1 MIRKP
6 RLKKSGNNKGAFL
19 SGGRAFLTLI
29 VLIRCNLAFN
39 ISGEYGYIE
48 IKENN
53 FDKEIQLI
61 LKDKNL
67 TGLNITTPYKEK
79 IIQDERDDL
88 ISSKSYKLGYLL
100 YELSLFLFIGI
111 LASDSSFQN
120 SGPITFIIL
129 LILLIVSLIKSLFQ
143 LYLYRTS

>member
-1 MIRKP
+1 MSFS
-6 RLKKSGNNKGAFL
+6 KKEVSIL
-19 SGGRAFLTLI
+19 
-29 VLIRCNLAFN
+29 
-39 ISGEYGYIE
+39 IE
-48 IKENN
+48 IIFSVLFAVFFMPYFYENRLN
-53 FDKEIQLI
+53 SFDFNDNAGKIIQIVVFSAIYFSLAYSI
-61 LKDKNL
+61 LAL
-67 TGLNITTPYKEK
+67 TYKEK

-120 SGPITFIIL
+120 SGPITFILL
-129 LILLIVSLIKSLFQ
+129 LILLIVSFIKSVFQ

>member
-1 MIRKP
+1 MRYS
-6 RLKKSGNNKGAFL
+6 KKEVSIL
-19 SGGRAFLTLI
+19 
-29 VLIRCNLAFN
+29 
-39 ISGEYGYIE
+39 IE
-48 IKENN
+48 IIFSVLFAVVFMPYFYENRLN
-53 FDKEIQLI
+53 PFDFNDNSGKIIQIVVFSAIYFAVAYSI
-61 LKDKNL
+61 LELTYKDKM
-67 TGLNITTPYKEK
+67 
-79 IIQDERDDL
+79 IQDERDDL

-129 LILLIVSLIKSLFQ
+129 LILLIVSFIKSVFQ

>member
-1 MIRKP
+1 MSYS
-6 RLKKSGNNKGAFL
+6 KKEFSIL
-19 SGGRAFLTLI
+19 
-29 VLIRCNLAFN
+29 
-39 ISGEYGYIE
+39 IE
-48 IKENN
+48 IIFSVLFAVIFMPYFYENRLN
-53 FDKEIQLI
+53 SFDFNDNAGKIIQIVVFSVIYFSVAYSI
-61 LKDKNL
+61 LELTYKDKM
-67 TGLNITTPYKEK
+67 
-79 IIQDERDDL
+79 IQDERDDL

-129 LILLIVSLIKSLFQ
+129 LILLIVSFIKSLFQ

>member
-1 MIRKP
+1 MS
-6 RLKKSGNNKGAFL
+6 LSKKE
-19 SGGRAFLTLI
+19 
-29 VLIRCNLAFN
+29 
-39 ISGEYGYIE
+39 ISISIE
-48 IKENN
+48 IIFSVLFAVFFMPYFYENRLN
-53 FDKEIQLI
+53 SFDFNDNAGKIIQIVVFSVIYFSVAYSI
-61 LKDKNL
+61 LEL
-67 TGLNITTPYKEK
+67 TYKEK

-129 LILLIVSLIKSLFQ
+129 LILLIVSFIKSVFQ

>member
-1 MIRKP
+1 MSYS
-6 RLKKSGNNKGAFL
+6 KKEVSIL
-19 SGGRAFLTLI
+19 
-29 VLIRCNLAFN
+29 
-39 ISGEYGYIE
+39 IE
-48 IKENN
+48 IIFSVLFAVIFMPYFYENRLN
-53 FDKEIQLI
+53 SFDFNDNAGKIIQIVVFSVIYFSVAYSI
-61 LKDKNL
+61 LELTYKDKM
-67 TGLNITTPYKEK
+67 
-79 IIQDERDDL
+79 IQDERDDL

-129 LILLIVSLIKSLFQ
+129 LILLIVSFIKSLFQ

>member
-1 MIRKP
+1 MRYS
-6 RLKKSGNNKGAFL
+6 KKEVSIL
-19 SGGRAFLTLI
+19 
-29 VLIRCNLAFN
+29 
-39 ISGEYGYIE
+39 IE
-48 IKENN
+48 IIFSVLFAVFFMPYFYENRLN
-53 FDKEIQLI
+53 SFDFNDNPGKIIQIVVFSAIYFAVAYSI
-61 LKDKNL
+61 LELTYKDKM
-67 TGLNITTPYKEK
+67 
-79 IIQDERDDL
+79 IQDERDDL

>member
-1 MIRKP
+1 MS
-6 RLKKSGNNKGAFL
+6 LSKKEVSIL
-19 SGGRAFLTLI
+19 
-29 VLIRCNLAFN
+29 
-39 ISGEYGYIE
+39 IE
-48 IKENN
+48 IIFSVLFAVIFMPYFYENRLN
-53 FDKEIQLI
+53 SFDFNDNAGKIIQIVVFSAIYFSLAYSI
-61 LKDKNL
+61 LAL
-67 TGLNITTPYKEK
+67 TYKEK

-129 LILLIVSLIKSLFQ
+129 LILLIVSFIKSVFQ

>member
-1 MIRKP
+1 MRYS
-6 RLKKSGNNKGAFL
+6 KKEVSIL
-19 SGGRAFLTLI
+19 
-29 VLIRCNLAFN
+29 
-39 ISGEYGYIE
+39 IE
-48 IKENN
+48 IIFSILFAFIFLPYFYENRLN
-53 FDKEIQLI
+53 SFDFNDNAGKIIQIVVFSAIYFAVAYSI
-61 LKDKNL
+61 LELTYKDKM
-67 TGLNITTPYKEK
+67 
-79 IIQDERDDL
+79 IQDERDDL

-129 LILLIVSLIKSLFQ
+129 LILLIVSFIKSVFQ

>member
-1 MIRKP
+1 MSIS
-6 RLKKSGNNKGAFL
+6 KKE
-19 SGGRAFLTLI
+19 
-29 VLIRCNLAFN
+29 
-39 ISGEYGYIE
+39 ISISIE
-48 IKENN
+48 IIFSVLFAVVFMSYFYENRLN
-53 FDKEIQLI
+53 SFGFNDNLGKIIQIVVFSAIYFAVAYSL
-61 LKDKNL
+61 LELTYKDKM
-67 TGLNITTPYKEK
+67 
-79 IIQDERDDL
+79 IQDERDDL

-129 LILLIVSLIKSLFQ
+129 LILLIVSFIKSVFQ

>member
-1 MIRKP
+1 MS
-6 RLKKSGNNKGAFL
+6 LSKKEVSIL
-19 SGGRAFLTLI
+19 
-29 VLIRCNLAFN
+29 
-39 ISGEYGYIE
+39 IE
-48 IKENN
+48 IIFSVLFAVIFMPYFYENRLN
-53 FDKEIQLI
+53 SFDFNDNSGKIIQIVVFSAIYFAVAYSI
-61 LKDKNL
+61 LELTYKDKM
-67 TGLNITTPYKEK
+67 
-79 IIQDERDDL
+79 IQDERDDL

-129 LILLIVSLIKSLFQ
+129 LILLIVSFIKSLFQ

>member
-1 MIRKP
+1 MS
-6 RLKKSGNNKGAFL
+6 LSKKEVSIL
-19 SGGRAFLTLI
+19 
-29 VLIRCNLAFN
+29 
-39 ISGEYGYIE
+39 IE
-48 IKENN
+48 IIFSVLFAVIFMPYFYENRLN
-53 FDKEIQLI
+53 SFDFNDNPGKIIQIVVFSAIYFAVAYSI
-61 LKDKNL
+61 LELTYKDKM
-67 TGLNITTPYKEK
+67 
-79 IIQDERDDL
+79 IQDERDDL

-129 LILLIVSLIKSLFQ
+129 LILLIVSFIKSVFQ

>member
-1 MIRKP
+1 MRYS
-6 RLKKSGNNKGAFL
+6 KKEVSIL
-19 SGGRAFLTLI
+19 
-29 VLIRCNLAFN
+29 
-39 ISGEYGYIE
+39 IE
-48 IKENN
+48 IIFSILFAFIFLPYFYENRLN
-53 FDKEIQLI
+53 SFDFNDNSGKIIQIVVFSAIYFSLAYSI
-61 LKDKNL
+61 LAL
-67 TGLNITTPYKEK
+67 TYKEK

>member
-1 MIRKP
+1 MN
-6 RLKKSGNNKGAFL
+6 LSKKEVSIL
-19 SGGRAFLTLI
+19 
-29 VLIRCNLAFN
+29 
-39 ISGEYGYIE
+39 IE
-48 IKENN
+48 IIFSILFAFIFLPYFYENRLN
-53 FDKEIQLI
+53 SFDFNDNAGKIIQIVVFSAIYFSLAYSI
-61 LKDKNL
+61 LAL
-67 TGLNITTPYKEK
+67 TYKEK

-129 LILLIVSLIKSLFQ
+129 LILLIVSFIKSVFQ

>member
-1 MIRKP
+1 MRYS
-6 RLKKSGNNKGAFL
+6 KKEVSIL
-19 SGGRAFLTLI
+19 
-29 VLIRCNLAFN
+29 
-39 ISGEYGYIE
+39 IE
-48 IKENN
+48 IIFSILFAVFFMPYYYENRLN
-53 FDKEIQLI
+53 SFDINDNAGKIIQIVVFSAIYFSVAYSI
-61 LKDKNL
+61 LELTYKDKM
-67 TGLNITTPYKEK
+67 
-79 IIQDERDDL
+79 IQDERDDL

-129 LILLIVSLIKSLFQ
+129 LILLIVSFIKSVFQ

>member
-1 MIRKP
+1 MSYS
-6 RLKKSGNNKGAFL
+6 KKEVSIL
-19 SGGRAFLTLI
+19 
-29 VLIRCNLAFN
+29 
-39 ISGEYGYIE
+39 IE
-48 IKENN
+48 IIFSVLFAVIFMPYFYENRLN
-53 FDKEIQLI
+53 SFDFNDNPGKIIQIVVFSAIYFAVAYSI
-61 LKDKNL
+61 LELTYKDKM
-67 TGLNITTPYKEK
+67 
-79 IIQDERDDL
+79 IQDERDDL

-129 LILLIVSLIKSLFQ
+129 LILLIVSFIKSVFQ

>member
-1 MIRKP
+1 MSFS
-6 RLKKSGNNKGAFL
+6 KKEVSIL
-19 SGGRAFLTLI
+19 
-29 VLIRCNLAFN
+29 
-39 ISGEYGYIE
+39 IE
-48 IKENN
+48 IIFSILFAVFFMPYFYENRLN
-53 FDKEIQLI
+53 SFDINDNAGKIIQIVVFSAIYFSLAYSI
-61 LKDKNL
+61 LAL
-67 TGLNITTPYKEK
+67 TYKEK

-129 LILLIVSLIKSLFQ
+129 LILLIVSFIKSVFQ